1 MFRQVHRRL
10 TLLCAGI
17 TILVLIFMACSYL
30 YISEKNLKENSFA
43 SFRNDMNTL
52 LSNLEN
58 QTVITHE
65 WLSKLEGGG
74 KYIISIHDNDKDFL
88 WGQQDGGGSRKA
100 ALEAGWAYY
109 QENAETFPT
118 PLAFTITHQAVS
130 YTHLDVYKRQGIP
143 KACALPSA

>member
-100 ALEAGWAYY
+100 ALEAG
-109 QENAETFPT
+109 
-118 PLAFTITHQAVS
+118 
-130 YTHLDVYKRQGIP
+130 
-143 KACALPSA
+143 